1 MKDIT
6 VNEYLFG
13 PCSPGVLSDKAMDS
27 EYWEKALNFVE
38 ENADTMLD
46 DLTFKQKKWLIKI
59 KEDLLEDDYGS

>member
-6 VNEYLFG
+6 VSDYLFG
-13 PCSPGVLSDKAMDS
+13 PCSHGILCDKAMES

-46 DLTFKQKKWLIKI
+46 ELTFRQKKWLIKI